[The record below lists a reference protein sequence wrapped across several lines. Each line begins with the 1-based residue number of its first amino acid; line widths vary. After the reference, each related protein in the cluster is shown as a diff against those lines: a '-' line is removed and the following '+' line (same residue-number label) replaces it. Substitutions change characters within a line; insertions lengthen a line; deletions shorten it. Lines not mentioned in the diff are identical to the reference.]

1 MTFNSAIN
9 DFNEAQRKASIK
21 TILSRITGQSTD
33 LLSYDQVLK
42 RFRVQGQTDR
52 GRKDIPLDKIVGSVG
67 RYSDFTADFLP
78 RKNANAQR
86 WARVKMATETLEGL
100 PPIEVYKV
108 GEVYFVRD
116 GNHRVSIARMNNQS
130 HIEAFVTEVFIRVPL
145 SPDVD
150 LDELIIKEEY
160 AGFLEQTGIDK
171 LIPDAPDFSVTAAGA
186 NGRLIE
192 DINVYHYF
200 MSIGLENEVPYDK
213 AVKTWFRNVYM
224 PVIDIIRERRVLRGF
239 PHRTETDLYIW
250 ILEYRDELQET
261 LGWKIDADAVAE
273 TMLTKFSNNAKY
285 TLRRFWYWLYDL
297 ITPEN
302 LDSGP
307 RTGTWRESHS
317 IRLNKNWDFF
327 HNILVA
333 MQTEDQ
339 SQAALDQALWIAK
352 RENAHISALHLVDS
366 QEEIDSPA
374 VQQLRDS
381 FEKRLEAENIPGDLA
396 VEVGSTSRKIV
407 ERAIYTDLVVLKLA
421 HAPGTQAFTKLRSGL
436 RTLIRRS
443 AQPLLVVPADMRPL
457 CRILLAFDG
466 SPRAKE
472 ATYIATYMAKEWGAT
487 LYLLTTY
494 RDKSVKD
501 EMKEFF
507 LEAKNYI
514 IRHDLFPHA
523 HMREGLTGE
532 TILAF
537 AKEKEIDLILMGSYG
552 SDPISEMVWGSS
564 IDYVLQS
571 TTIPL
576 LICR

>member
-1 MTFNSAIN
+1 MTFNSAISEFN
-9 DFNEAQRKASIK
+9 DAQRKASIK
-21 TILSRITGQSTD
+21 TILSRITGESTD
-33 LLSYDQVLK
+33 LLSYDQVLR
-42 RFRVQGQTDR
+42 RFRIQGQIDR

-86 WARVKMATETLEGL
+86 WARVKMASETLEGL

-108 GEVYFVRD
+108 GDAYFVRD
-116 GNHRVSIARMNNQS
+116 GNHRVSIARTNNQS

-145 SPDVD
+145 TSDVD

-160 AGFLEQTGIDK
+160 AGFLEKTGIDK
-171 LIPDAPDFSVTAAGA
+171 LIPGSVDFTVTAAGA
-186 NGRLIE
+186 YERLIE
-192 DINVYHYF
+192 DINVYHYLLK
-200 MSIGLENEVPYDK
+200 LEKDGDVSYEQ
-213 AVKTWFRNVYM
+213 AVVAWYNNVYM
-224 PVIDIIRERRVLRGF
+224 PVIDIIRERHILRGF
-239 PHRTETDLYIW
+239 PNRTETDLYIW

-261 LGWKIDADAVAE
+261 LGWKIDPDAIAE
-273 TMLTKFSNNAKY
+273 TMVSKFSKNIKY
-285 TLRRFWYWLYDL
+285 TLKRFWYWFYNL

-307 RTGTWRESHS
+307 RTGIWRESHS

-327 HNILVA
+327 HNILVT
-333 MQTEDQ
+333 MQTEDNTL
-339 SQAALDQALWIAK
+339 AALDQALWIAS
-352 RENAHISALHLVDS
+352 RENAHISGLHLVDS
-366 QEEIDSPA
+366 EEEIDSPA
-374 VQQLRDS
+374 VHQLRDS
-381 FEKRLEAENIPGDLA
+381 FQARLKAENIPGDLA
-396 VEVGSTSRKIV
+396 VEVGSANRKIV

-421 HAPGTQAFTKLRSGL
+421 HAPGTQAFTKWRSGL

-443 AQPLLVVPADMRPL
+443 AQPLLVVPAQMRPL

-494 RDKSVKD
+494 RDKKVKD
-501 EMKEFF
+501 EMKEYV

-532 TILAF
+532 TILSF

-552 SDPISEMVWGSS
+552 ADPISEMVWGSS

>member
-1 MTFNSAIN
+1 MSLSSAIN

-21 TILSRITGQSTD
+21 TILSRITGKSTD
-33 LLSYDQVLK
+33 LLSYDEVLK
-42 RFRVQGQTDR
+42 RFRIQGQTDR

-67 RYSDFTADFLP
+67 RYADFTADFLP

-86 WARVKMATETLEGL
+86 WARVKMATEKLEGL

-116 GNHRVSIARMNNQS
+116 GNHRVSIARTNHQS
-130 HIEAFVTEVFIRVPL
+130 HIEAFVTEIFIRVPL
-145 SPDVD
+145 TPDVD

-160 AGFLEQTGIDK
+160 AAFLEQTGIDK

-186 NGRLIE
+186 YEKLLE
-192 DINVYHYF
+192 DINVYQYL
-200 MSIGLENEVPYDK
+200 MSTEQQKPVSDEEAIK
-213 AVKTWFRNVYM
+213 SWFRNVYM
-224 PVIDIIRERRVLRGF
+224 PVIDIIRERHVLRGF
-239 PHRTETDLYIW
+239 PNRTETDLYIW

-273 TMLTKFSNNAKY
+273 TMLTKFSNNSRY
-285 TLRRFWYWLYDL
+285 TLKRFLYWLYNL

-307 RTGTWRESHS
+307 HTGTWRESHS
-317 IRLNKNWDFF
+317 IRLRKNWDFF

-333 MQTEDQ
+333 LQSEDN
-339 SQAALDQALWIAK
+339 SLAALDQALWIAK

-366 QEEIDSPA
+366 QDEIDSPA
-374 VQQLRDS
+374 VKHLRDT
-381 FEKRLEAENIPGDLA
+381 FEERLQAENIQGDLA
-396 VEVGSTSRKIV
+396 VEIGSANRKIV
-407 ERAIYTDLVVLKLA
+407 DRALYTDLVVLKLA
-421 HAPGTQAFTKLRSGL
+421 HAPGTQAFSKLRSGM
-436 RTLIRRS
+436 RTLIRRC
-443 AQPLLVVPADMRPL
+443 AQPLLVVPGNMRPI

-472 ATYIATYMAKEWGAT
+472 ATYIATYMAKEWNAT

-494 RDKSVKD
+494 RDKKVKE
-501 EMKEFF
+501 EMKEYF

-523 HMREGLTGE
+523 HLREGLTGE

-537 AKEKEIDLILMGSYG
+537 AEEKNIDLILMGSYG
-552 SDPISEMVWGSS
+552 SDLISEVVWGSS

-571 TTIPL
+571 TKIPL

>member
-1 MTFNSAIN
+1 
-9 DFNEAQRKASIK
+9 
-21 TILSRITGQSTD
+21 
-33 LLSYDQVLK
+33 
-42 RFRVQGQTDR
+42 
-52 GRKDIPLDKIVGSVG
+52 
-67 RYSDFTADFLP
+67 
-78 RKNANAQR
+78 
-86 WARVKMATETLEGL
+86 
-100 PPIEVYKV
+100 
-108 GEVYFVRD
+108 
-116 GNHRVSIARMNNQS
+116 
-130 HIEAFVTEVFIRVPL
+130 
-145 SPDVD
+145 
-150 LDELIIKEEY
+150 
-160 AGFLEQTGIDK
+160 
-171 LIPDAPDFSVTAAGA
+171 
-186 NGRLIE
+186 
-192 DINVYHYF
+192 
-200 MSIGLENEVPYDK
+200 
-213 AVKTWFRNVYM
+213 
-224 PVIDIIRERRVLRGF
+224 
-239 PHRTETDLYIW
+239 
-250 ILEYRDELQET
+250 
-261 LGWKIDADAVAE
+261 
-273 TMLTKFSNNAKY
+273 
-285 TLRRFWYWLYDL
+285 
-297 ITPEN
+297 
-302 LDSGP
+302 
-307 RTGTWRESHS
+307 
-317 IRLNKNWDFF
+317 
-327 HNILVA
+327 
-333 MQTEDQ
+333 
-339 SQAALDQALWIAK
+339 
-352 RENAHISALHLVDS
+352 
-366 QEEIDSPA
+366 
-374 VQQLRDS
+374 
-381 FEKRLEAENIPGDLA
+381 LEAENIPGDLA

-443 AQPLLVVPADMRPL
+443 AQPLLVVPADMRPF